1 MKMNQEITNQSTND
15 LDINNNKAN
24 QPIRANS

>member
-15 LDINNNKAN
+15 LDNNNNKLN
-24 QPIRANS
+24 QPIRTNS